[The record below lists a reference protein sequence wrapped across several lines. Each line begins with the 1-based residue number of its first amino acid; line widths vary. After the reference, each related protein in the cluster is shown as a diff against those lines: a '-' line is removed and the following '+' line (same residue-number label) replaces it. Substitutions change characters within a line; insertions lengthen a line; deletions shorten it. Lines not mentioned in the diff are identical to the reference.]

1 MISEERLEELIK
13 QGATIYKVVDNKV
26 YQLRQDHLKYWIV
39 KEDRIEWYTKIVP
52 SGAEYILFNHL
63 FETKEEAE
71 FYKNY
76 KNIKST
82 HILDLPTW
90 EELQKTACFYFKDYY
105 GEDCIMR
112 DDVDEITVEG
122 TIDNEPYRREL
133 ATWTFPRT
141 EDGYLSACEI
151 CKKLFL
157 GEIDD

>member
-1 MISEERLEELIK
+1 MISEGRLEELIK
-13 QGATIYKVVDNKV
+13 QGATIWTINKSGNINAV
-26 YQLRQDHLKYWIV
+26 KTNKTCEIQGQFLMKERQIYSY
-39 KEDRIEWYTKIVP
+39 IEK
-52 SGAEYILFNHL
+52 A

-76 KNIKST
+76 KNILSV
-82 HILDLPTW
+82 HILDLPSW
-90 EELQKTACFYFKDYY
+90 EELQKTACFYFQDYY

-112 DDVDEITVEG
+112 DDVDEIAVEG